1 MKSSRK
7 SSFSPDLG
15 FDIDRIISIDFS
27 MLRSILIQLLNKES
41 QRDQFKSDMEFRI
54 EILKNRID
62 QLTGDNAVHKRE
74 IEELKVSKQTTEEKI
89 QKSNINLSVTVK
101 RVEKTE
107 TDIKDLDNYICSN
120 NLSSGPGNV
129 DREELL
135 KLLASKAN
143 RDINEK

>member
-7 SSFSPDLG
+7 SSFAPDLG

-62 QLTGDNAVHKRE
+62 QLTGDNAVNKRE

-89 QKSNINLSVTVK
+89 ERNKINLNVTVK

-107 TDIKDLDNYICSN
+107 TDIKDLDNYI
-120 NLSSGPGNV
+120 
-129 DREELL
+129 
-135 KLLASKAN
+135 
-143 RDINEK
+143 